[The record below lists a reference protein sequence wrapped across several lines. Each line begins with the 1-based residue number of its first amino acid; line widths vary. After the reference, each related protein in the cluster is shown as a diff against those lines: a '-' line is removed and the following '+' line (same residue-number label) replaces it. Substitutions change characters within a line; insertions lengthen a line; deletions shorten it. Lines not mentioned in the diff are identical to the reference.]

1 MADDGERPKP
11 GGWNRIHFIVDDL
24 SAEVIRLKAA
34 GVRFRNDIVTG
45 PRRLRCSS
53 STHAVVRAA
62 PICRLPT
69 KHFPY
74 GGSKEERP
82 GNPMFFAVAAHSE
95 DIDAQGVLDELL
107 EQCRAD
113 LDGRVP
119 QAGILFCT
127 IDLEHEELV
136 RGIDDAW
143 PGIALIGC
151 TTDGEFSSRLGFR
164 DDSAALILLGSD
176 TVEITAGLGRDVS
189 KDIAAA
195 CAQAVAMAS
204 ATITKSP
211 ALCIALPE
219 SLTTSAQQ
227 IVESL
232 RQTIGAK
239 VPVLGGTAGDA
250 FKLTGTR
257 QFCGREVCSDSV
269 PILLFSGPLVY
280 SVAVASGW
288 KPMGE
293 PGLVT
298 RSEVGLVHEID
309 GRPAIDFYRQR
320 LGAQAL
326 PGPENPLALLDELG
340 AVACLRATAEG
351 QIREGGAI
359 NYLGDVREGA
369 MVQITIADRSAIL
382 EGARESI
389 SKAFTDYP
397 HGKTPTAAL
406 IFSCAARKLL
416 LGTHTGEEIG
426 IVQSVIGSQVPV
438 CGFYGYGEIGP
449 LDTKDPVSKF
459 HNETFV
465 SLILGT

>member
-1 MADDGERPKP
+1 
-11 GGWNRIHFIVDDL
+11 
-24 SAEVIRLKAA
+24 
-34 GVRFRNDIVTG
+34 
-45 PRRLRCSS
+45 
-53 STHAVVRAA
+53 
-62 PICRLPT
+62 
-69 KHFPY
+69 
-74 GGSKEERP
+74 
-82 GNPMFFAVAAHSE
+82 MFFAVAAHSE
-95 DIDAQGVLDELL
+95 DIDTQGVLDELL

-113 LDGRVP
+113 LDGHAP
-119 QAGILFCT
+119 QAGILFCS
-127 IDLEHEELV
+127 IDLEHEQLV
-136 RGIDDAW
+136 EGIDDAW

-164 DDSAALILLGSD
+164 DNSAALILLGSD
-176 TVEITAGLGRDVS
+176 SVSITAGLGRDVS
-189 KDIAAA
+189 KDIGAA
-195 CAQAVAMAS
+195 CSQAVAMAS

-232 RQTIGAK
+232 RQNLGSN

-257 QFCGREVCSDSV
+257 QFCGRVVCSNSV
-269 PILLFSGPLVY
+269 PVLLFLGPLIY

-298 RSEVGLVHEID
+298 RSDGTLVHEID
-309 GRPAIDFYRQR
+309 GSPAIDFYRQR
-320 LGAQAL
+320 LGAQAS
-326 PGPENPLALLDELG
+326 PGPENPLAILDETG
-340 AVACLRATAEG
+340 VVACLRATAEP
-351 QIREGGAI
+351 QLRESGAI

-369 MVQITIADRSAIL
+369 MVQITVADRNAIL

-389 SKAFTDYP
+389 GKAFADYP
-397 HGKTPTAAL
+397 HGKTPAAAL

-416 LGTHTGEEIG
+416 LGTHTGEEVG

-449 LDTKDPVSKF
+449 LDMEDPASKF

>member
-1 MADDGERPKP
+1 
-11 GGWNRIHFIVDDL
+11 
-24 SAEVIRLKAA
+24 
-34 GVRFRNDIVTG
+34 
-45 PRRLRCSS
+45 
-53 STHAVVRAA
+53 
-62 PICRLPT
+62 
-69 KHFPY
+69 
-74 GGSKEERP
+74 
-82 GNPMFFAVAAHSE
+82 MFFSVAAHSE

-107 EQCRAD
+107 QQCRAD
-113 LDGRVP
+113 LGDRVP
-119 QAGILFCT
+119 QAGMLFCS
-127 IDLEHEELV
+127 IDLEHDQLV
-136 RGIDDAW
+136 QGIDDAW

-151 TTDGEFSSRLGFR
+151 TTDGEFSSRLGLR

-176 TVEITAGLGRDVS
+176 SVEITAGLGRDVS

-204 ATITKSP
+204 AKITKSP
-211 ALCIALPE
+211 TLCITLPE
-219 SLTTSAQQ
+219 SLTTSAHQ
-227 IVESL
+227 IVVSL
-232 RQTIGAK
+232 RQTLGAD
-239 VPVLGGTAGDA
+239 VPVLGGTAADA

-257 QFCGREVCSDSV
+257 QFCGRVVCSDSV
-269 PILLFSGPLVY
+269 PVLLFSGPLVY

-298 RSEVGLVHEID
+298 RSDMTLVHEID

-320 LGAQAL
+320 LGPQSV
-326 PGPENPLALLDELG
+326 PGPENPLAILDESG
-340 AVACLRATAEG
+340 AVACLRATADPLV
-351 QIREGGAI
+351 RESGAI

-369 MVQITIADRSAIL
+369 MVQITVADRNAIL

-397 HGKTPTAAL
+397 HGKTPAAAL

-416 LGTHTGEEIG
+416 LGTRAGEELG
-426 IVQSVIGSQVPV
+426 IVQSVIGSQIHV

-449 LDTKDPVSKF
+449 LDTKDAVSKF

>member
-1 MADDGERPKP
+1 
-11 GGWNRIHFIVDDL
+11 
-24 SAEVIRLKAA
+24 
-34 GVRFRNDIVTG
+34 
-45 PRRLRCSS
+45 
-53 STHAVVRAA
+53 
-62 PICRLPT
+62 
-69 KHFPY
+69 
-74 GGSKEERP
+74 
-82 GNPMFFAVAAHSE
+82 MFFAVAAHSE
-95 DIDAQGVLDELL
+95 DIDTEGVLDELL
-107 EQCRAD
+107 EQCRED
-113 LDGRVP
+113 LGGRSP
-119 QAGILFCT
+119 QAGILFCS
-127 IDLEHEELV
+127 IDLEHEQLV
-136 RGIDDAW
+136 EGIDDAW

-176 TVEITAGLGRDVS
+176 SVSITAGLGRDVS
-189 KDIAAA
+189 KDVGAA
-195 CAQAVAMAS
+195 CSQAVAMAS

-211 ALCIALPE
+211 ALCITLPE

-232 RQTIGAK
+232 RQNLDSN

-257 QFCGREVCSDSV
+257 QFCGRVVCSDSV
-269 PILLFSGPLVY
+269 PVLLFSGPLIY

-298 RSEVGLVHEID
+298 RSDATLVHEID
-309 GRPAIDFYRQR
+309 GGPAIDFYRQR
-320 LGAQAL
+320 LGAQAF
-326 PGPENPLALLDELG
+326 PGPENPLAILDETG
-340 AVACLRATAEG
+340 AVACLRATAEP
-351 QIREGGAI
+351 QLRASGAI

-369 MVQITIADRSAIL
+369 MVQITIADRNAIL
-382 EGARESI
+382 DGARESI
-389 SKAFTDYP
+389 GKAFADYP
-397 HGKTPTAAL
+397 HGKTPAAAL

-416 LGTHTGEEIG
+416 LGTHTNEEVG

-449 LDTKDPVSKF
+449 LDTEDSASKF

>member
-1 MADDGERPKP
+1 M
-11 GGWNRIHFIVDDL
+11 L
-24 SAEVIRLKAA
+24 
-34 GVRFRNDIVTG
+34 
-45 PRRLRCSS
+45 
-53 STHAVVRAA
+53 
-62 PICRLPT
+62 
-69 KHFPY
+69 
-74 GGSKEERP
+74 
-82 GNPMFFAVAAHSE
+82 FAVAGHSE
-95 DIDAQGVLDELL
+95 DIDARGALDELL
-107 EQCRAD
+107 QQCRAD
-113 LDGRVP
+113 LGDRVP

-127 IDLEHEELV
+127 IDLEHDELV
-136 RGIDDAW
+136 EGIGDAW

-151 TTDGEFSSRLGFR
+151 TTDGEFSSRLGYR

-176 TVEITAGLGRDVS
+176 SVDITAGLGRDVS

-195 CAQAVAMAS
+195 CAGAVEMAR
-204 ATITKSP
+204 AQTTKSP
-211 ALCIALPE
+211 ALCITLPE

-232 RQTIGAK
+232 RQNLDPGVPLLGA
-239 VPVLGGTAGDA
+239 TAGDA

-257 QFCGREVCSDSV
+257 QFFGREICSDSV
-269 PILLFSGPLVY
+269 PVLLFSGPLIY

-298 RSEVGLVHEID
+298 RSDVTLVHEID
-309 GRPAIDFYRQR
+309 GSPAIDFYRRR
-320 LGAQAL
+320 LGAQAF
-326 PGPENPLALLDELG
+326 PGPENPLAILDEKG
-340 AVACLRATAEG
+340 AVACLRATAEV
-351 QIREGGAI
+351 QVRESGAI
-359 NYLGDVREGA
+359 NYLGDIREGS
-369 MVQITIADRSAIL
+369 MVQITVADRNAIL

-389 SKAFTDYP
+389 AKAFADYP
-397 HGKTPTAAL
+397 HGKTPAAAL

-449 LDTKDPVSKF
+449 LDTQDPASKF

>member
-1 MADDGERPKP
+1 
-11 GGWNRIHFIVDDL
+11 
-24 SAEVIRLKAA
+24 
-34 GVRFRNDIVTG
+34 
-45 PRRLRCSS
+45 
-53 STHAVVRAA
+53 
-62 PICRLPT
+62 
-69 KHFPY
+69 
-74 GGSKEERP
+74 
-82 GNPMFFAVAAHSE
+82 MFFAVAAHSE
-95 DIDAQGVLDELL
+95 DIDAQGVLDELV
-107 EQCRAD
+107 EQCRVD
-113 LDGRVP
+113 LGDRVP

-127 IDLEHEELV
+127 IDLEHEEIV
-136 RGIDDAW
+136 QGIDDVW

-151 TTDGEFSSRLGFR
+151 TTDGEFSSRLGYR
-164 DDSAALILLGSD
+164 DDSATLILLGSD
-176 TVEITAGLGRDVS
+176 SVDIAAGLGRDVS

-211 ALCIALPE
+211 ALCITLPE

-232 RQTIGAK
+232 RQALGAG
-239 VPVLGGTAGDA
+239 VPVLGGTAADA
-250 FKLTGTR
+250 LMLSGTR
-257 QFCGREVCSDSV
+257 QFCGREVYSDSV
-269 PILLFSGPLVY
+269 PVLLFSGPLIY

-298 RSEVGLVHEID
+298 RSDVTLVHEID
-309 GRPAIDFYRQR
+309 GFPAIDFYRQR
-320 LGAQAL
+320 LGAQAS
-326 PGPENPLALLDELG
+326 PGPENPLAILDEGG
-340 AVACLRATAEG
+340 AVTCLRATAEAKV
-351 QIREGGAI
+351 RESGAI
-359 NYLGDVREGA
+359 NYLGDVCEGA
-369 MVQITIADRSAIL
+369 MVQITIADRNAIL

-389 SKAFTDYP
+389 SRAFTDYP
-397 HGKTPTAAL
+397 HGKTPAAAL

-449 LDTKDPVSKF
+449 LDTKDPASKF

-465 SLILGT
+465 SLILGA

>member
-1 MADDGERPKP
+1 
-11 GGWNRIHFIVDDL
+11 
-24 SAEVIRLKAA
+24 
-34 GVRFRNDIVTG
+34 
-45 PRRLRCSS
+45 
-53 STHAVVRAA
+53 
-62 PICRLPT
+62 
-69 KHFPY
+69 
-74 GGSKEERP
+74 
-82 GNPMFFAVAAHSE
+82 MFFAVVAHSE
-95 DIDAQGVLDELL
+95 DIDTKGVFDELL

-113 LDGRVP
+113 LGDRVP
-119 QAGILFCT
+119 QAGILFCS
-127 IDLEHEELV
+127 IDLEHDRLV
-136 RGIDDAW
+136 QGIDGAW

-176 TVEITAGLGRDVS
+176 SVAITAGLGHDVS

-195 CAQAVAMAS
+195 CSQAVAMAR
-204 ATITKSP
+204 AKTTKSP
-211 ALCIALPE
+211 ALCITLPE
-219 SLTTSAQQ
+219 SLTASAQQ

-232 RQTIGAK
+232 RQNLDSN
-239 VPVLGGTAGDA
+239 VPVLGATAGDA
-250 FKLTGTR
+250 MKLTGTR

-269 PILLFSGPLVY
+269 PVLLFSGPLIY

-298 RSEVGLVHEID
+298 RSDVTLVHEID
-309 GRPAIDFYRQR
+309 GCPAIDFYRQR
-320 LGAQAL
+320 LGAQAF
-326 PGPENPLALLDELG
+326 PGPENPLAILDERG
-340 AVACLRATAEG
+340 VVACLRATVDP
-351 QIREGGAI
+351 QLRESGAI

-369 MVQITIADRSAIL
+369 MVQITVADRGAIL
-382 EGARESI
+382 EAARESI
-389 SKAFTDYP
+389 GKAFAEYP
-397 HGKTPTAAL
+397 HGKTPAAAL

-449 LDTKDPVSKF
+449 IDTKDPASKF

>member
-1 MADDGERPKP
+1 
-11 GGWNRIHFIVDDL
+11 
-24 SAEVIRLKAA
+24 
-34 GVRFRNDIVTG
+34 
-45 PRRLRCSS
+45 
-53 STHAVVRAA
+53 
-62 PICRLPT
+62 
-69 KHFPY
+69 
-74 GGSKEERP
+74 
-82 GNPMFFAVAAHSE
+82 MFFAVAAHSE

-107 EQCRAD
+107 EQSRED
-113 LDGRVP
+113 LGDRVP
-119 QAGILFCT
+119 QAGILYCA
-127 IDLEHEELV
+127 IDLEHDQLV
-136 RGIDDAW
+136 QGIDDAW

-164 DDSAALILLGSD
+164 DDSAALILFGSD
-176 TVEITAGLGRDVS
+176 AVEITAGLGRDVS
-189 KDIAAA
+189 KDIGAA

-204 ATITKSP
+204 AKTTKPP
-211 ALCIALPE
+211 ALCITLPE
-219 SLTTSAQQ
+219 SLTTSGQQ

-232 RQTIGAK
+232 QQTLGAE

-269 PILLFSGPLVY
+269 PVLLFSGPLAY

-298 RSEVGLVHEID
+298 RSEVTLVHEID
-309 GRPAIDFYRQR
+309 GRPAIEFYRQR
-320 LGAQAL
+320 LGDQAV
-326 PGPENPLALLDELG
+326 PGPENPLAILDEAG
-340 AVACLRATAEG
+340 AVACLRATAEPNV
-351 QIREGGAI
+351 RDSGAI

-382 EGARESI
+382 EGCKQSI
-389 SKAFTDYP
+389 SRAFADYP
-397 HGKTPTAAL
+397 HGKTPAAAL
-406 IFSCAARKLL
+406 LFSCAARKVL
-416 LGTHTGEEIG
+416 LGTHTSEEIG
-426 IVQSVIGSQVPV
+426 IVEGVIGSHIPI

-449 LDTKDPVSKF
+449 LNTKDPASKF